1 MVFDPSEK
9 WPRAVGERFHAW
21 WAQIGMTSK
30 VNRGFGRI
38 CDEFIMGLIDV
49 VHGFYEAT
57 YCREPPPAHVAMG
70 MRDFYVDVT

>member
-1 MVFDPSEK
+1 
-9 WPRAVGERFHAW
+9 
-21 WAQIGMTSK
+21 MTSK

-38 CDEFIMGLIDV
+38 CDEFILGLIDV

-57 YCREPPPAHVAMG
+57 YCREPLPAHVGMG